1 MGARTISAAEAKAI
15 RDTLAT
21 VLDQEH
27 IDGLIS
33 HRNLKRAPL
42 TMLAVRG
49 LMKKWA
55 EHPGGPNDAV
65 EIMATRGW
73 TGFDVA
79 WLAGQQRG
87 MPAPRAGSREAR
99 KTELRNQVNQGFD
112 FHPMP
117 RRLQ

>member
-1 MGARTISAAEAKAI
+1 MGKRAISAAEAKAI
-15 RDTLAT
+15 RETLAT

-27 IDGLIS
+27 VDGLIS
-33 HRNLKRAPL
+33 HRNAKGAPL

-55 EHPGGPNDAV
+55 EHPAGANDAV
-65 EIMATRGW
+65 EIMAVRGW

-87 MPAPRAGSREAR
+87 MPTPRAGSREAR
-99 KTELRNQVNQGFD
+99 KTELRNQISQGFD
-112 FHPMP
+112 FGPAP